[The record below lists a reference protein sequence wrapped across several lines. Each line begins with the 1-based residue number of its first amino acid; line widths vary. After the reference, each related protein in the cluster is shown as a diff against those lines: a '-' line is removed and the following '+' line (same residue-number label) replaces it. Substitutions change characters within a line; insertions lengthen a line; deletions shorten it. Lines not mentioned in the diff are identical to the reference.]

1 MRNLVLLIMF
11 STVWATATIKADL
24 GSCVYYQAKFYL
36 KDGTTFNGG
45 FEFAGYAGPSYLG
58 QENTNEFC
66 NDEGI
71 FRLFKDMQR
80 QYGQRYFEEADANSG
95 KFPIYKNFDYVTPIK
110 RGKSN
115 RYYNPT
121 YGFIIKGD
129 IVYLDSTEI
138 EKMVFWDA
146 NYTKRE
152 WLTSEII
159 VGSQGMLDTIK
170 NEKYWNSIVL
180 DLENSKPD
188 SLAFSSWDSMW
199 GYELINYNPKNNEQE
214 LRRLAKLKLSF
225 LADSRKFYDS
235 FKAKNGLAKSEM
247 MSDSLRRKADKA
259 LADKLQNVKD
269 WLWKRGV
276 VIIRINGT
284 C

>member
-1 MRNLVLLIMF
+1 MF
-11 STVWATATIKADL
+11 SIFWGVFTLKADL

-36 KDGTTFNGG
+36 KDGTSFNGG
-45 FEFAGYAGPSYLG
+45 FEVVGYDGPSYLG

-66 NDEGI
+66 NDAGV
-71 FRLFKDMQR
+71 FKLFKRMQWE
-80 QYGQRYFEEADANSG
+80 YGRWQIEDEETGEKDANFG
-95 KFPIYKNFDYVTPIK
+95 KFQVYKNLDYVTPIK

-115 RYYNPT
+115 RYYKPT
-121 YGFIIKGD
+121 YGFIKKGD

-146 NYTKRE
+146 TYTQRE
-152 WLTSEII
+152 WLTAEII

-170 NEKYWNSIVL
+170 KEKYWNSIVL
-180 DLENSKPD
+180 DLENSKSD
-188 SLAFSSWDSMW
+188 FLAYSLYESMW
-199 GYELINYNPKNNEQE
+199 GYELINYNSKNNEEE
-214 LRRLAKLKLSF
+214 LKRLAKLKLSF
-225 LADSRKFYDS
+225 LADTRRFYDA
-235 FKAKNGLAKSEM
+235 FKKKNGIDKHEI
-247 MSDSLRRKADKA
+247 MSNRLRRKAEEA
-259 LADKLQNVKD
+259 LGNKLQNARD